1 MVSGD
6 RSDRNDWI
14 AFTGFTQIMAVASDD
29 RRGGASIA
37 LGDAR
42 MGTWAR
48 LIWKIVTA
56 ALVLAAAG
64 TANAQSVAGGLS
76 GTFSGL
82 VYNRASGTFN
92 SVLTLTNNGPAT
104 LYSPIS
110 VGIATG
116 TPAVTVAGSSDG
128 STYIANIPGGSIL
141 TGHSAQVVVAF
152 LDPSHVT
159 FTPTL
164 KYSAAGAPSAVI
176 DAAAAVTAYSTVLL
190 DGSSSVDPTASIQ
203 SYAWTQTAGPTVS
216 VTGANAA
223 RASFVAPQVTS
234 QTPLSFSLA
243 ITDTTGARSI
253 ASVTVTVSPATA
265 AQLAVSLVSARLLAA
280 APPNPH
286 TDFVPADGP
295 PLAGATMGIQVT
307 LTGALSTPLFTLED
321 ANGNVLSTPS
331 LHISGALSLQPLT
344 FTGPITVPTV
354 PFKVAASGTTAD
366 GQTFTISSVLFTP
379 ANMSLSFV
387 SPILFLAAG
396 SSGNSQ
402 LTIYNGGPTAT
413 FNVNYNDPAGLLASN
428 QPTSIA
434 IAGSSSA
441 TVPVTVTYPPSPGII
456 GPSLTATASV
466 AGDTSRT
473 GTATLTVWRNGAP

>member
-1 MVSGD
+1 
-6 RSDRNDWI
+6 
-14 AFTGFTQIMAVASDD
+14 
-29 RRGGASIA
+29 
-37 LGDAR
+37 
-42 MGTWAR
+42 
-48 LIWKIVTA
+48 
-56 ALVLAAAG
+56 
-64 TANAQSVAGGLS
+64 
-76 GTFSGL
+76 
-82 VYNRASGTFN
+82 
-92 SVLTLTNNGPAT
+92 
-104 LYSPIS
+104 
-110 VGIATG
+110 
-116 TPAVTVAGSSDG
+116 
-128 STYIANIPGGSIL
+128 
-141 TGHSAQVVVAF
+141 
-152 LDPSHVT
+152 
-159 FTPTL
+159 
-164 KYSAAGAPSAVI
+164 
-176 DAAAAVTAYSTVLL
+176 
-190 DGSSSVDPTASIQ
+190 
-203 SYAWTQTAGPTVS
+203 
-216 VTGANAA
+216 
-223 RASFVAPQVTS
+223 
-234 QTPLSFSLA
+234 
-243 ITDTTGARSI
+243 
-253 ASVTVTVSPATA
+253 
-265 AQLAVSLVSARLLAA
+265 
-280 APPNPH
+280 
-286 TDFVPADGP
+286 
-295 PLAGATMGIQVT
+295 MGIQVT